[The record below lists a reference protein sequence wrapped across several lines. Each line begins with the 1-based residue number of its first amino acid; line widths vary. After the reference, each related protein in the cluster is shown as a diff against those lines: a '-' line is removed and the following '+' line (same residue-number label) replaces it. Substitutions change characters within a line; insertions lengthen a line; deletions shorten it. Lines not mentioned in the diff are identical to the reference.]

1 MGPTFKPYDPTV
13 DVSRGMSKQW
23 RLRALLAFAVLAI
36 TGAVLAITT
45 LERSEEGRASR
56 QLIGGQRMLSAL
68 IDANAA
74 LYSYAQDRDV
84 QDLVDFDLQRGAYA
98 AAAEEAFAADD
109 ERTRRTSLA
118 RQNALAERYFAQ
130 GRTALDAIRT
140 SGARTLTPARNDRL
154 VSTLH
159 RFARENA
166 AYVEVIQEERRAGL
180 TRARW
185 LTAGV
190 VVLLSLA
197 FAALGQILLSRSQRR
212 ERVEHV
218 AQRTRRE
225 RQREFSEVLQVT
237 ESEAE
242 AYELIKRHLERS
254 LPGSVVGVL
263 NRNNSHDRLEARTEL
278 PSDPSLAEYLIDAE
292 PRSCLAI
299 RLAREHS
306 ATSDTPEL
314 LACTLCSGL
323 THSTCVPSLVGGEVI
338 GSVLIEHP
346 APLSDA
352 ENEQVL
358 TTVAQAAPTLGNL
371 RNLALAESRALTDA
385 LTGLPNSR
393 AVFDTVKR
401 MVAQA
406 HRTTAPLSAVM
417 LDLDHF
423 KEINDTLGHEKGDQ
437 ALATVGDTLGD
448 SVRASDFVG
457 RYGGEEFLV
466 LLPDTGKADA
476 LEFAENLR
484 LAVSRLHV
492 PGTER
497 SLTTSCGVATYPEDA
512 ADPENLLRLA
522 DRALYAAKAAG
533 RNRVADVFS
542 DGAAFAPHLH
552 SVSEAPLT

>member
-1 MGPTFKPYDPTV
+1 
-13 DVSRGMSKQW
+13 MSKHW
-23 RLRALLAFAVLAI
+23 KLRALLALAVLSI
-36 TGAVLAITT
+36 TGAVVAITT
-45 LERSEEGRASR
+45 LEHSEEKRASR
-56 QLIGGQRMLSAL
+56 QLLDGQKMLSAL

-84 QDLVDFDLQRGAYA
+84 EDLAQFDLQQGAYSA
-98 AAAEEAFAADD
+98 AADDAFAADD

-118 RQNALAERYFAQ
+118 RQNALAARYFTK
-130 GRTALDAIRT
+130 GRVVLDSIRT
-140 SGARTLTPARNDRL
+140 TGARALTPARNDHL
-154 VSTLH
+154 IGILH
-159 RFARENA
+159 RFAGENA
-166 AYVEVIQEERRAGL
+166 AYVAVIEKERRAGL
-180 TRARW
+180 TRARS
-185 LTAGV
+185 LTAGIV
-190 VVLLSLA
+190 VILSLA
-197 FAALGQILLSRSQRR
+197 FAALGQVLVSRSQRR
-212 ERVEHV
+212 ERVGHAV
-218 AQRTRRE
+218 QRVQRE

-242 AYELIKRHLERS
+242 AYDLIKRHLQRVI
-254 LPGSVVGVL
+254 PGSVVGVL

-278 PSDPSLAEYLIDAE
+278 PSDPSLAEHLIDAE

-306 ATSDTPEL
+306 AVSDKREL
-314 LACTLCSGL
+314 LACKLCEGL
-323 THSTCVPSLVGGEVI
+323 AHSTCVPSLVGGEVI

-352 ENEQVL
+352 EHEQIL

-406 HRTTAPLSAVM
+406 NRTVASLSAVM

-437 ALATVGDTLGD
+437 ALATVGDTLGH

-457 RYGGEEFLV
+457 RYGGEEFLI

-476 LEFAENLR
+476 LALAEKLR
-484 LAVSRLHV
+484 LAVSRLRV

-512 ADPENLLRLA
+512 ADPDDLLRLA

-533 RNRVADVFS
+533 RNRVADILS
-542 DGAAFAPHLH
+542 DGAGLAPHLRD
-552 SVSEAPLT
+552 VSEAPLT